1 MKKEIINCLT
11 WYANKVAETTQ
22 YESWSDEFCRKNI
35 KESTDVFLDEL
46 KNHINWDNLTE
57 EECIELRFSRWASD
71 ENVDEEIDY
80 ARKEGI
86 EKGMNEAYIQ
96 QKVEELERTRGLW
109 LIPLYLLPIVPKGT
123 ELTSILGQVVKYDG
137 TNVDNDIRCGCIAY
151 GIKLKK

>member
-22 YESWSDEFCRKNI
+22 YESWSDEFCRKEI
-35 KESTDVFLDEL
+35 KESTDIFLDEL

-80 ARKEGI
+80 VRKEGTD
-86 EKGMNEAYIQ
+86 EADIKK
-96 QKVEELERTRGLW
+96 KVEELERTRGLW

>member
-1 MKKEIINCLT
+1 MKKEIINCLI

-22 YESWSDEFCRKNI
+22 YESWSDEFCRKEI

-57 EECIELRFSRWASD
+57 EECIELRFTRWASD

-80 ARKEGI
+80 VRKEGTD
-86 EKGMNEAYIQ
+86 EADIKK
-96 QKVEELERTRGLW
+96 KVEELERTRGLW

-123 ELTSILGQVVKYDG
+123 ELTSIFGQVVKYDG